1 MVGTSG
7 GPRQLGNRKW
17 AAKRDTLKETAP
29 ALAPS
34 LPRPQ
39 PKNFC
44 RRWPSSSSPDSFA
57 PMACSTTWRAIRALC
72 GVPSRLGIFAF
83 VVLER
88 LGNPPLTPMNI
99 GSRPA
104 RIAEARIPEPPTG
117 RVIPVTSDDPVREVH
132 QMELNWGANHRE
144 KTTGELRTVTNP
156 NGERLPS
163 RE

>member
-1 MVGTSG
+1 
-7 GPRQLGNRKW
+7 L
-17 AAKRDTLKETAP
+17 P
-29 ALAPS
+29 ALAV
-34 LPRPQ
+34 Q
-39 PKNFC
+39 Q
-44 RRWPSSSSPDSFA
+44 FA
-57 PMACSTTWRAIRALC
+57 RQLRSDGLLDNVADYQSLC
-72 GVPSRLGIFAF
+72 GVPSPLGIFAF